1 MGDQKFHLLIVDDNR
16 VERMKLTR
24 ILESEGN
31 TISVASDGYQ
41 VLEILRERTF
51 DLVLLDVVMPGMD
64 GFQVLQAMKADSA
77 MPRTPVIMISAMDE
91 SDISAK
97 CASLG
102 AEDYISKSSD
112 PELFKARITSCLEK

>member
-24 ILESEGN
+24 MLESEGN
-31 TISVASDGYQ
+31 TISVANDGYQ
-41 VLEILRERTF
+41 ALEILRERTF

-64 GFQVLQAMKADSA
+64 GFQVLQAMKAESA